1 MNDLYK
7 STVYKP
13 SNGDALVKSGREQI
27 YFIQTV
33 EALYAAV
40 DTYFINTTWVWGM
53 SWKNDTDATQTYA
66 YTYTAGLTITKGSE
80 VNNGFSLEA
89 AYKRM
94 SVTIDHQEKV
104 FKPAETTETRTIT
117 TNLSVPPHSLLIF
130 YQRRYKFRSSMFFVL
145 DTAWGR
151 FWNICKLDSSDLLR
165 KECEVEIM
173 SEDYATLRAE
183 LDGTRTGTI
192 NVDTVNRAQGAD
204 MTKKREECSDRCKEK
219 LAGMLV

>member
-1 MNDLYK
+1 MYK
-7 STVYKP
+7 YTVCKP
-13 SNGDALVKSGREQI
+13 RNGDALVNAGNEEI
-27 YFIQTV
+27 YFMIT
-33 EALYAAV
+33 ESLYAAV
-40 DTYFINTTWVWGM
+40 DTYLINTTWVSRM
-53 SWKNDTDATQTYA
+53 SWKNDTDATQTYT
-66 YTYTAGLTITKGSE
+66 YTYTTGLRITKGKE
-80 VNNGFSLEA
+80 VNNGFSLGSVYEGL
-89 AYKRM
+89 
-94 SVTIDHQEKV
+94 SVTIDDQETV
-104 FKPAETTETRTIT
+104 VRPAEIAETKPITIT
-117 TNLSVPPHSLLIF
+117 LSVPPRSRLIF

-151 FWNICKLDSSDLLR
+151 FWNICRLDSSDLLR

>member
-7 STVYKP
+7 YTVYKP

-40 DTYFINTTWVWGM
+40 DTYFIDTTWVWGM